1 VREGGVSATLA
12 LPDDLEDAVV
22 HAQAL
27 AQTGLDGE
35 ALGQAL
41 YGAWYG
47 APRVPERAHRRRIA
61 ALPADL
67 TGLFRAAHAD
77 ATRWED
83 GFVVTHVASD
93 GRVRATRDGE
103 ERELARCDYVAPGR
117 AGTLPRPGLGIRATA
132 RRDVAAPGSP
142 WWYTHRAG
150 WRMDR
155 PPGDLVRFYFHT
167 APDGLAALVRTL
179 TRTLAASGAPWMVKC
194 AVDPRVHARADAVV
208 AFVPRTA
215 LAAVQSPLTEIGCRF
230 RDAALSSGPP
240 CTLPVVPG
248 VAAALDPGEGRSF
261 GEHRSRLVAAAI
273 GDAGDTRDAVCRRFE
288 ADGIDPLRPWRR
300 RDAEALPWER

>member
-1 VREGGVSATLA
+1 MSATRA

-22 HAQAL
+22 HAEAL
-27 AQTGLDGE
+27 AQAGLEGE
-35 ALGQAL
+35 ALGRAL

-47 APRVPERAHRRRIA
+47 APRVPEHVHRRGIA

-77 ATRWED
+77 AACWED
-83 GFVVTHVASD
+83 GFVVTHVATD

-117 AGTLPRPGLGIRATA
+117 PGTLPRPGHEIRATV

-167 APDGLAALVRTL
+167 APGSLAALLRAL
-179 TRTLAASGAPWMVKC
+179 TRTLATSGVPWMVKC
-194 AVDPRVHARADAVV
+194 AVDPQVHARADAVV
-208 AFVPRTA
+208 AFVQRTA
-215 LAAVQSPLTEIGCRF
+215 LADLQSPLTELGCRF
-230 RDAALSSGPP
+230 RDAALSAGPP
-240 CTLPVVPG
+240 CTLAVVPG
-248 VAAALDPGEGRSF
+248 VAVALDPGEGRSF
-261 GEHRSRLVAAAI
+261 GEHRSRLVAAAVA
-273 GDAGDTRDAVCRRFE
+273 DAGDARDAVWRRFE
-288 ADGIDPLRPWRR
+288 ADGIDPFRPWRR